1 MSRDI
6 VSYVTC
12 IFYFL
17 CEISIIIK
25 INKFISFSYID
36 IIINVY
42 GVMFIENDI
51 IKKDTTSIFE
61 ALLLL

>member
-12 IFYFL
+12 MFYFL

-36 IIINVY
+36 ITINVY